1 MTEALLQI
9 ENLSC
14 GYHGKMIL
22 QDIDLCV
29 APGEIVSIIGPNG
42 SGKTTLLRTMSNI
55 LPPEKGDILIRGR
68 KIADIPRKELAGMVA
83 VVAQSVD
90 SKMMTVAEYVLLGR
104 LPYFRRFQFIESK
117 TDEALAEKYMK
128 LTDTYKFRHALMS
141 DISGG
146 ERQLASIARALVQEP
161 SLLLLDEPTSH
172 LDITHQ
178 AQILGL
184 IHQLNQDLNLT
195 VIMVV
200 HDLNLAAEYSGRLV
214 LLDKTNGRVYRSGT
228 PEQVITRESVEN
240 VYGAPVLIGK
250 NPVSGKPCVFLVSR
264 QNELKTEYKEI

>member
-1 MTEALLQI
+1 MTGALLDI
-9 ENLSC
+9 KNLSC

-22 QDIDLCV
+22 QDINLRV
-29 APGEIVSIIGPNG
+29 ASGEIVSIIGPNG
-42 SGKTTLLRTMSNI
+42 SGKTTLLRTISNI
-55 LPPEKGDILIRGR
+55 LPPEKGEIHIHGR
-68 KIADIPRKELAGMVA
+68 KISAIPRKELAGMIA

-90 SKMMTVAEYVLLGR
+90 SKMMTVEEYVLLGR
-104 LPYFRRFQFIESK
+104 LPYFRRFQFMESG

-128 LTDTYKFRHALMS
+128 LTDTYRFRHALMS

-161 SLLLLDEPTSH
+161 TLLLLDEPTSH

-184 IHQLNQDLNLT
+184 IHQLNRDLNLT

-214 LLDKTNGRVYRSGT
+214 LLDKRNGRVYRSGT
-228 PEQVITRESVEN
+228 PEQVVTRDSVEAI
-240 VYGAPVLIGK
+240 YGAPVLIEK
-250 NPVSGKPCVFLVSR
+250 NPISGKPCVFLVSQPNR
-264 QNELKTEYKEI
+264 